1 MQRLAEAAAAM
12 WEDDHYVLLLA
23 PQCPATWDLP
33 ATASHSA
40 NVLRLGDLL
49 HVAEDAWATL
59 IVRSV
64 ERNASNGSWWVDGH
78 RRRRAVLPR
87 SCLQTAAE
95 L

>member
-64 ERNASNGSWWVDGH
+64 ERNASNGSVGG
-78 RRRRAVLPR
+78 RTSSATCRVAPILPPD
-87 SCLQTAAE
+87 CC
-95 L
+95 